1 MEENIK
7 LIDLVIE
14 IIDARAPLSTRN
26 PDIDTL
32 SVGKFRM
39 ILLNKSDMSD
49 KNDNIKWCNYFE
61 SKGIKCIE
69 VNSKTGLGIKGIDK
83 TIKEV
88 CKEKIER
95 DRKRGILNRPIR
107 CMIVGIPNV
116 GKSTLMNALVGE
128 RLSIIT
134 SKAQTTRHRIMGIV
148 NGDDFQIVYTDTP
161 GIVNPHYKL
170 HEQMMGFVNSA
181 LEDADL
187 FILVTEIGET
197 FKNQEVLAKIIRSE
211 TPVILVINKIDL
223 SDQQTIND
231 KIAYWRNQIPRAI
244 IIPASATEHFN
255 IDNIFDNILDL
266 LPENPP
272 YFPKDELTDRSMR
285 FFVSEIIR
293 EKLLLFY
300 QKEIPYSCEVAVES
314 YEEKEGVDNIR
325 AVIFVERESQ
335 KAILI
340 GHQGKSIKKVG
351 IEARKDIEEF
361 TGKRCFLNL
370 YIKVLKDWRNSDR
383 ALKQFGYESE

>member
-1 MEENIK
+1 MHKAGFVNI
-7 LIDLVIE
+7 IG
-14 IIDARAPLSTRN
+14 N
-26 PDIDTL
+26 
-32 SVGKFRM
+32 
-39 ILLNKSDMSD
+39 
-49 KNDNIKWCNYFE
+49 
-61 SKGIKCIE
+61 
-69 VNSKTGLGIKGIDK
+69 
-83 TIKEV
+83 
-88 CKEKIER
+88 
-95 DRKRGILNRPIR
+95 
-107 CMIVGIPNV
+107 PNV

-148 NGDDFQIVYTDTP
+148 NGDNFQIVYTDTP

-187 FILVTEIGET
+187 FLLVTEIGET

-231 KIAYWRNQIPRAI
+231 KIAYWRNQIPRAT

-314 YEEKEGVDNIR
+314 YEEKEGVDNIC
-325 AVIFVERESQ
+325 AIIFVERESQ

>member
-1 MEENIK
+1 MCYAAFLSNNGQFNFHHQTTIPMHKAGFVNI
-7 LIDLVIE
+7 IG
-14 IIDARAPLSTRN
+14 N
-26 PDIDTL
+26 
-32 SVGKFRM
+32 
-39 ILLNKSDMSD
+39 
-49 KNDNIKWCNYFE
+49 
-61 SKGIKCIE
+61 
-69 VNSKTGLGIKGIDK
+69 
-83 TIKEV
+83 
-88 CKEKIER
+88 
-95 DRKRGILNRPIR
+95 
-107 CMIVGIPNV
+107 PNV

-148 NGDDFQIVYTDTP
+148 NGEDFQIVYTDTP

-170 HEQMMGFVNSA
+170 HEQMMGFVNNA

-187 FILVTEIGET
+187 FLLVTEVGET
-197 FKNQEVLAKIIRSE
+197 FKNQEVLTKIVNST

-223 SDQQTIND
+223 SNQQVISE
-231 KIAYWRNQIPRAI
+231 KIDYWQKQIPRAI
-244 IIPASATEHFN
+244 VVPASATERFN
-255 IDNIFDNILDL
+255 IDTIFDRIINL

-314 YEEKEGVDNIR
+314 YEEKEGVDNIH

-361 TGKRCFLNL
+361 TGKKCFLNL
-370 YIKVLKDWRNSDR
+370 YIKVMKDWRNSDR
-383 ALKQFGYESE
+383 ALKQFGYQTD